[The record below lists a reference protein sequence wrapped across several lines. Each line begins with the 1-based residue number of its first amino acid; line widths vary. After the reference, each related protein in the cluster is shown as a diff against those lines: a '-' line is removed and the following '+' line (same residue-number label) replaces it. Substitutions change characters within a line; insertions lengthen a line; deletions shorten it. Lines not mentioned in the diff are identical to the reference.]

1 MPIPQVSTNLVNLP
15 GSSEIVYEPYGVVLS
30 LSPWNYPYSLALE
43 PAIGAIAAGNA
54 VVLKPSET
62 APATAALLKELVEAY
77 LDPQAV
83 RVVVGGVEES
93 TALLEQ
99 RWDKIVYTGSTR
111 VGKVVAMAAA
121 KHLTPVLLE
130 LGGKNPA
137 IVTTTANL
145 RVTAQ
150 RLAWGRFLNG
160 GQTCTSPDYVLVEES
175 SAGRLVEEG
184 D

>member
-1 MPIPQVSTNLVNLP
+1 MNQLCATCCLVHAAEPCSGGRAIRPGPSEAMDAAPAGRGTSCEVTNEKLTQLPIPQVSTNLVNLP

-62 APATAALLKELVEAY
+62 APATAALLKALVEVY

-83 RVVVGGVEES
+83 RVVLGGVEES

-99 RWDKIVYTGSTR
+99 RWDKIVYTG
-111 VGKVVAMAAA
+111 
-121 KHLTPVLLE
+121 
-130 LGGKNPA
+130 
-137 IVTTTANL
+137 
-145 RVTAQ
+145 
-150 RLAWGRFLNG
+150 RLPPPLIR
-160 GQTCTSPDYVLVEES
+160 
-175 SAGRLVEEG
+175 
-184 D
+184 